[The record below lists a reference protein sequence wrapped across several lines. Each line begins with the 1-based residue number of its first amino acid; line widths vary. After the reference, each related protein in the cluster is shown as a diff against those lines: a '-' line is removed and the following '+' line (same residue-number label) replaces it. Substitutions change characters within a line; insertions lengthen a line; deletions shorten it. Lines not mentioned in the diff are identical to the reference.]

1 MTSARL
7 DPISFRSV
15 RRAAHG
21 AERKGG
27 FEVCGAIIRATD
39 GLLCLRPLRNLATE
53 PAKWEIDREW
63 LREIRRDLKD
73 SGSRLVG
80 TYHSH
85 VGGYAYPS
93 PKDLDYYP
101 SGFLMMI
108 YDTQERRVGLWRPL
122 IRKEKGRLKP
132 IAVICESPSWN
143 EEDAFSYAQYLKGKF
158 RNREKRNKPNK

>member
-1 MTSARL
+1 MTFARL
-7 DPISFRSV
+7 DHSTFRSV
-15 RRAAHG
+15 RRSAHR

-27 FEVCGAIIRATD
+27 FEVCGAIIRTPD
-39 GLLCLRPLRNLATE
+39 GVLRLKPLRNLATE

-63 LREIRRDLKD
+63 LRQIRRELKG

-108 YDTQERRVGLWRPL
+108 YDTMDRRVGLWRPL
-122 IRKEKGRLKP
+122 IRKAQGRLRP
-132 IAVICESPSWN
+132 IAVVCESPSWK
-143 EEDAFSYAQYLKGKF
+143 EDDAFSYAQYLRGKF
-158 RNREKRNKPNK
+158 RNREKRNET